1 MDSTP
6 NPTACKLPIK
16 RKSTD
21 PASSSLPKPN
31 PIPDSKLESPAAA
44 VAVADDDDYYNAPGG
59 DRKPPPFKFH
69 RIWTEPDEIR
79 FLRGL
84 LGCSAD
90 GLSFPRDLGL
100 FYARFSG
107 RMSQPYTK
115 SQLSEKLRRL
125 RKKFRVISSR
135 LAKGLDKALLSP
147 HDRALYE
154 LSRQLWHPDNSSTSP
169 FGVSNVK
176 PPQKRS
182 NLVGVNASFS
192 PTLHSSDRTAM
203 VEGHEIDDDDV
214 GYCGNLDDGDVKLS
228 EVNVELEEAA
238 GEEKLPVPDRT
249 GIGEV
254 VGKVAIDVFDESLK
268 EVRMEMVGRGLVDRD
283 DRGAAPGGSTLLEV
297 RWREQRVAE
306 FDALGRRLRLVLE
319 DSLQRQ

>member
-31 PIPDSKLESPAAA
+31 PIPDSNLESPAAA
-44 VAVADDDDYYNAPGG
+44 VADDDDYTPPGG

-79 FLRGL
+79 FLQGL

-100 FYARFSG
+100 FYVRFSG

-154 LSRQLWHPDNSSTSP
+154 LSRQLWHPDYSSTSP
-169 FGVSNVK
+169 FGVGNVK

-182 NLVGVNASFS
+182 NLVGVKVSFS
-192 PTLHSSDRTAM
+192 PTLHASDRTAM

-214 GYCGNLDDGDVKLS
+214 GYIGNLDDGDVKLS

-249 GIGEV
+249 GIREV

-268 EVRMEMVGRGLVDRD
+268 EVRMAMVRQGLVDRD
-283 DRGAAPGGSTLLEV
+283 DRGAAPGGSTLLEM